1 MEKKYITVVALL
13 IIVAVAVAGYLYW
26 RNTKKE
32 KPLETATETLE
43 KVGESVPEI
52 ATNPIEGEVPELNP
66 VEKVNP
72 FQYKNPLR

>member
-1 MEKKYITVVALL
+1 MAKKYITIVVLL
-13 IIVAVAVAGYLYW
+13 AIVAIAIAGYMYW
-26 RNTKKE
+26 KGTKKE

-43 KVGESVPEI
+43 KVGEAVPQI
-52 ATNPIEGEVPELNP
+52 TTNPVEGEVPELNP